1 MIEGRDVSNSCRIH
15 LTEALRDQVHIGC
28 CIYTGSVI
36 ISGVATEPTYV
47 LSDFWALI
55 VVELELSKRRTS
67 EIYRKYGIFISR
79 RVPNLSDIRSPS
91 LLEAGWRDH
100 MAVKL

>member
-1 MIEGRDVSNSCRIH
+1 MCPTRAEYISQRHYGTKCILD
-15 LTEALRDQVHIGC
+15 AAY
-28 CIYTGSVI
+28 IYTESVI
-36 ISGVATEPTYV
+36 ISGVATKPTYV